1 MKFTKPLIITALVA
15 GNLLA
20 WNLALHAQDA
30 TNTPPA
36 APPAGGPPPG
46 GPGGPGG
53 PRGMR
58 GGPTLDQLTTALSLT
73 DDQKA
78 KIKPIL
84 DAQRQKMTDLRAD
97 TTLSPE
103 DRRTKMQAIRQDMSD
118 QMKAVL
124 TAEQFGKWQQM
135 SQRGRRNG
143 PPPGGPDAGSTNA
156 PAPAPASPPQ

>member
-1 MKFTKPLIITALVA
+1 MKITKSLMVTALVA

-20 WNLALHAQDA
+20 WNLALDAQDA
-30 TNTPPA
+30 SNTPPP

-46 GPGGPGG
+46 TPPGG

-58 GGPTLDQLTTALSLT
+58 GGPNLDQLTTALSLT
-73 DDQKA
+73 DDQKV

-97 TTLSPE
+97 TSFSQE
-103 DRRTKMQAIRQDMSD
+103 DRRTKMQAIRQDMAD
-118 QMKAVL
+118 QMKGVL

-135 SQRGRRNG
+135 SQRTRRNG
-143 PPPGGPDAGSTNA
+143 PPPGAPNAGGTNA
-156 PAPAPASPPQ
+156 PVPPPANPPQK